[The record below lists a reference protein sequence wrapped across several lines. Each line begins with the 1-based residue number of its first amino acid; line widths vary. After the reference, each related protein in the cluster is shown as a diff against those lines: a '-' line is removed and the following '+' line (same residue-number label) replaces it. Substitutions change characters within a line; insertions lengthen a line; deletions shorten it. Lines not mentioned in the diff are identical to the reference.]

1 MASKQEMRV
10 KVIAVGETK
19 VVGNNGFQKRVLEG
33 RIEGEYP
40 EDFAFE
46 FVKDKVSLLDDVL
59 EDTYVTV
66 HYNVRGRKVS
76 EDKNGVALADPM
88 FFVTLN
94 GWKVEI

>member
-1 MASKQEMRV
+1 MAKNEMRV
-10 KVIAVGETK
+10 RVVSIGETET
-19 VVGNNGFQKRVLEG
+19 VGNNGFQKRILEG

-46 FVKDKVSLLDDVL
+46 FTKDKIALLDDVL

-66 HYNVRGRKVS
+66 HFNIRGRKVA
-76 EDKNGVALADPM
+76 EDKNGIPLEKPL

-94 GWKVEI
+94 GWKIEV

>member
-1 MASKQEMRV
+1 MAKNEMRV
-10 KVIAVGETK
+10 KVVYIGETET
-19 VVGNNGFQKRVLEG
+19 VGTNGFTKRLLEG

-46 FVKDKVSLLDDVL
+46 FTKDKVALLDDVL

-66 HYNVRGRKVS
+66 HFNIRGRKVS
-76 EDKNGVALADPM
+76 EDKNGVKLEKHM

-94 GWKVEI
+94 GWKIEV

>member
-1 MASKQEMRV
+1 MASKTEMRV
-10 KVIAVGETK
+10 RVIAVGETK
-19 VVGNNGFQKRVLEG
+19 TVGANGFQKRILEG

-46 FVKDKVSLLDDVL
+46 FVKDKVAILDDVL

-66 HYNVRGRKVS
+66 HYNIRGRKVVN
-76 EDKNGVALADPM
+76 DKNGVELAEPM

>member
-1 MASKQEMRV
+1 MASKHEMRV
-10 KVIAVGETK
+10 KVVAVNDAET
-19 VVGNNGFQKRVLEG
+19 VGANGFVKRVLEG

-46 FVKDKVSLLDDVL
+46 FVKDKVALLDDVL

-66 HYNVRGRKVS
+66 HYNIRGRKVDT
-76 EDKNGVALADPM
+76 DKNGVQMTKPM

-94 GWKVEI
+94 GWKVEV